1 MPGEEGGGDGC
12 QYFHSPTITVSM
24 VLTSGC
30 CWMTGT
36 GLRWHPD
43 DVNRLGGISCSEKKE
58 IKLKLIIK
66 RPNYPACQPRKKAAE
81 IGSRAAKQ
89 KKQMEMRRWRRDEER
104 KKK

>member
-66 RPNYPACQPRKKAAE
+66 RPNYPASTQKK
-81 IGSRAAKQ
+81 GSRNRFQSSQTEKTDG
-89 KKQMEMRRWRRDEER
+89 DEEMETR
-104 KKK
+104 